1 MPPDIRRT
9 LSGVRVLVVED
20 HEDSRI
26 VFEQCLLLEG
36 ATVLTAPSAR
46 KALALL
52 AKHDV
57 DIVLTDYAMPGETG
71 VWLLAR
77 VRQHSTRIPVVVITG
92 YHDADVRHLRH
103 ASFARVLR
111 KPVGAN
117 ELCHELIAAL
127 EGSGTRP

>member
-20 HEDSRI
+20 HEDSRV

>member
-1 MPPDIRRT
+1 MPANIRRS
-9 LSGVRVLVVED
+9 LNGVRVLVVED

-46 KALALL
+46 QAVALL
-52 AKHDV
+52 ATHDF
-57 DIVLTDYAMPGETG
+57 DIVLTDYGMPGETG

-77 VRQHSTRIPVVVITG
+77 VREHSRTIPVVIVTG
-92 YHDADVRHLRH
+92 YHEADVRHLRH

-111 KPVGAN
+111 KPVGAD
-117 ELCHELIAAL
+117 ELCHELIAVL
-127 EGSGTRP
+127 EESGTRS

>member
-1 MPPDIRRT
+1 MPPDTPRS
-9 LSGVRVLVVED
+9 LNGVRVLVVED

-46 KALALL
+46 RAVAMLTE
-52 AKHDV
+52 HDF

-77 VRQHSTRIPVVVITG
+77 VREHSSRIPVVVITG

-111 KPVGAN
+111 KPVGAD

-127 EGSGTRP
+127 LESDTRF

>member
-1 MPPDIRRT
+1 MPADIRRS
-9 LSGVRVLVVED
+9 LKGVRVLVVED

-26 VFEQCLLLEG
+26 VFEHCLLLEG
-36 ATVLTAPSAR
+36 ATVVTAPSAR
-46 KALALL
+46 QALALL
-52 AKHDV
+52 AEHDF

-77 VRQHSTRIPVVVITG
+77 VREHSTRIPVVVITG

-111 KPVGAN
+111 KPVGAD
-117 ELCHELIAAL
+117 ELCHQLIAAL
-127 EGSGTRP
+127 EESATRS